1 MIQRINKHLTQR
13 WSSGGDNDGSETT
26 PSIHASSLRLPQL
39 VERYRHRLLL
49 MQFERLVM
57 RAELDLLG

>member
-1 MIQRINKHLTQR
+1 MYDPKNKQTSHAAV
-13 WSSGGDNDGSETT
+13 DNDVSESEIT

-49 MQFERLVM
+49 MQLERLVM

>member
-1 MIQRINKHLTQR
+1 M
-13 WSSGGDNDGSETT
+13 DNDGSESEIT

-57 RAELDLLG
+57 RAELDLHLLG

>member
-1 MIQRINKHLTQR
+1 MYDPKNKQTSHAAV
-13 WSSGGDNDGSETT
+13 DNDGSETT